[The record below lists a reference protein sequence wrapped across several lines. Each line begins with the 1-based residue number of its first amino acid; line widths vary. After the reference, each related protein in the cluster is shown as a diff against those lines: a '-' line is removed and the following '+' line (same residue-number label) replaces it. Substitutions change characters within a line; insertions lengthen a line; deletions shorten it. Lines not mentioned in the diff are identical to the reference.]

1 MILYNIKVGIF
12 NIRKDIMKKIAL
24 SLLLVLGFS
33 SNLIAK
39 SETNNSSMSNGFYI
53 GAGGTLVSTGATDS
67 INLFDQKAGQDRA
80 VGATLLFGYS
90 IREFLDIEARFMKS
104 VAKED
109 AFSQTTWGVFLK
121 PKYEVFNGF
130 SVYGLYG
137 VGGVSVSPE
146 ASSEDFSITDISI
159 GGGASYKVTSNISVF
174 ADYVDNARHNVEKF
188 QGKDQQV
195 DTKSITT
202 GLMYNF

>member
-1 MILYNIKVGIF
+1 
-12 NIRKDIMKKIAL
+12 MKKITL
-24 SLLLVLGFS
+24 SLLLLLGFS

-39 SETNNSSMSNGFYI
+39 SETNSSSLSNNFYV

-67 INLFDQKAGQDRA
+67 LDLFNQQYGQDRA

-90 IREFLDIEARFMKS
+90 IREFLDLEARFMKTVS
-104 VAKED
+104 KED
-109 AFSQTTWGVFLK
+109 AFSQTTWGLFLK

-130 SVYGLYG
+130 SVYALYG

-146 ASSEDFSITDISI
+146 ESSEDFSITDISF

-174 ADYVDNARHNVEKF
+174 ADYVDNARHNIEQF
-188 QGKDQQV
+188 QDKEQQV
-195 DTKSITT
+195 GTKSVTT